1 MVKYQINVAN
11 DVYPCFPSASFHVN
25 VYKNTSG
32 YLLALFMV
40 VLRTLC
46 LWVEEFVT
54 AVLLF
59 RIVYAMKCN
68 AIYAII
74 TSSWYLFKKKK
85 TPFCWATAKAKVEC
99 TVTLST
105 IQLSFSFVVLQSF
118 PTLLPIL
125 RNTCRNKPQSRHG
138 FLKLCYI
145 HLVRLLTTEL
155 MRRL

>member
-11 DVYPCFPSASFHVN
+11 DVYPCFPSASFHVD

-85 TPFCWATAKAKVEC
+85 NPLLLGNRKGKGRMHRHF
-99 TVTLST
+99 
-105 IQLSFSFVVLQSF
+105 INH
-118 PTLLPIL
+118 PTLLLLRRAPIISHPFADSSQHL
-125 RNTCRNKPQSRHG
+125 PEQTAKPTWISQALLYPSRQTSHHRA
-138 FLKLCYI
+138 YA
-145 HLVRLLTTEL
+145 
-155 MRRL
+155 